1 MELPC
6 LLCFLLSHP
15 FLFSWVPLPIFNRLV
30 FWVFCCEAFRMA
42 FSCATPVDMLVIGCC
57 YVARSEISVTLI
69 LGHLPILFWLL
80 ELQVWRNLEVLCQD
94 IVWQAVHGLIAST
107 QKQVALD

>member
-1 MELPC
+1 
-6 LLCFLLSHP
+6 
-15 FLFSWVPLPIFNRLV
+15 
-30 FWVFCCEAFRMA
+30 MA

-94 IVWQAVHGLIAST
+94 IVWQAVHGLI
-107 QKQVALD
+107 

>member
-6 LLCFLLSHP
+6 LFCFLLSHP
-15 FLFSWVPLPIFNRLV
+15 FLFYWCPLPLFNRLV
-30 FWVFCCEAFRMA
+30 FWFFCCEAFLMV
-42 FSCATPVDMLVIGCC
+42 FSCATPVDMLVIDCC

-94 IVWQAVHGLIAST
+94 IVWQAVHGLI
-107 QKQVALD
+107 